1 MPYSRTYSALI
12 VSAGS
17 LPGLRAGAKPA
28 PSSRASAPPRMK
40 PRASAAEDDVDVQ
53 RPRVARR
60 ARRTAWSSAAASSS
74 SGVMSL
80 KTIPGFGKSGM
91 SRM

>member
-1 MPYSRTYSALI
+1 M
-12 VSAGS
+12 
-17 LPGLRAGAKPA
+17 KPA
-28 PSSRASAPPRMK
+28 PTCCATAPPRMK
-40 PRASAAEDDVDVQ
+40 PRASAAATTSTC
-53 RPRVARR
+53 RSRAKLAISPIACAR
-60 ARRTAWSSAAASSS
+60 ASASSS

>member
-1 MPYSRTYSALI
+1 MN
-12 VSAGS
+12 
-17 LPGLRAGAKPA
+17 
-28 PSSRASAPPRMK
+28 
-40 PRASAAEDDVDVQ
+40 PRASAAATTCTS
-53 RPRVARR
+53 RSR
-60 ARRTAWSSAAASSS
+60 AYSAIRATAKVKATGSSS

>member
-1 MPYSRTYSALI
+1 MN
-12 VSAGS
+12 
-17 LPGLRAGAKPA
+17 
-28 PSSRASAPPRMK
+28 
-40 PRASAAEDDVDVQ
+40 PRASAA
-53 RPRVARR
+53 ATTSTRR
-60 ARRTAWSSAAASSS
+60 FAANAEIWLIADASASASSS

>member
-1 MPYSRTYSALI
+1 MYSAET
-12 VSAGS
+12 VSPGS
-17 LPGLRAGAKPA
+17 LPGLRAGTNPA
-28 PSSRASAPPRMK
+28 PISRASAAPRMN
-40 PRASAAEDDVDVQ
+40 PRASAATTKSIERGD
-53 RPRVARR
+53 AHS
-60 ARRTAWSSAAASSS
+60 ANATTAASSAAGSSS

>member
-1 MPYSRTYSALI
+1 MN
-12 VSAGS
+12 
-17 LPGLRAGAKPA
+17 
-28 PSSRASAPPRMK
+28 
-40 PRASAAEDDVDVQ
+40 PRASAAATTSTW
-53 RPRVARR
+53 RSFANAAIWSIPYASAR
-60 ARRTAWSSAAASSS
+60 ASRS